1 MLHENLKLFRLAE
14 GLSQEEMAAKLGYDS
29 INGYAKVERGE
40 AVPKVSKLKQ
50 MADILNIDLPALIG
64 SREINN
70 TVNIKGDYYG
80 SQNVI
85 LLSETQCAHELE
97 KAQLLLQERDKE
109 NQQLKEQIN
118 LLKEVIAL
126 MKTTSP
132 QT

>member
-1 MLHENLKLFRLAE
+1 LA
-14 GLSQEEMAAKLGYDS
+14 
-29 INGYAKVERGE
+29 
-40 AVPKVSKLKQ
+40 
-50 MADILNIDLPALIG
+50 
-64 SREINN
+64 
-70 TVNIKGDYYG
+70 
-80 SQNVI
+80 
-85 LLSETQCAHELE
+85 